1 MVYRL
6 GRGSS
11 VVSRGLLLF
20 RLFSRGSRSRGLE
33 VGRCCTRRRGRGRDR
48 LGGVTFGV
56 LFSTRG
62 FSCCSGQAV
71 AGTRKCFE

>member
-62 FSCCSGQAV
+62 IQLLLRSGCCRNTKV
-71 AGTRKCFE
+71 F